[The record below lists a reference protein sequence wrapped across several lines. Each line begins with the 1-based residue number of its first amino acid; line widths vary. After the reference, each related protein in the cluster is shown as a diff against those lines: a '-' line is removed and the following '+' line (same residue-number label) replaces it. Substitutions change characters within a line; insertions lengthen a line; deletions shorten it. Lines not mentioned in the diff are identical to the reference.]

1 MEDYIN
7 AQLED
12 GRNVKIEVINT
23 FTLEQYPNKEYILYS
38 LGEAI
43 DDDNERVYVSIL
55 REESDSFH
63 LDSINDDVEWADV
76 QNAINNFEQEDGD
89 VSE

>member
-76 QNAINNFEQEDGD
+76 QNAINNFEQENGD